1 MYGHRRQAL
10 STVTHTH
17 DGAVHTTIPTV
28 QSRKRTRP
36 CVRCLP
42 PFALAAVPGPRVP
55 VDWPA
60 AMSKRGM
67 ALRIQ
72 PEMSAVTPIEV
83 TDNHVRALL
92 VLNVQVRCGWRGDAV
107 VGRVGHTHARVT
119 QHCTGCADMCRW
131 WVCRRAAALRLLQRR
146 CVGRDDVTSGCRGV
160 STSRPLRVRGPDALC
175 ERQLTL
181 SVAFAS

>member
-1 MYGHRRQAL
+1 MYGHRRRAL

-42 PFALAAVPGPRVP
+42 PFALAAVPSPRVP

-107 VGRVGHTHARVT
+107 VGAGGTHPRACRNTAPGEQTCAGGGFAAV
-119 QHCTGCADMCRW
+119 QLHCGCCSAVVW
-131 WVCRRAAALRLLQRR
+131 
-146 CVGRDDVTSGCRGV
+146 DVT
-160 STSRPLRVRGPDALC
+160 T
-175 ERQLTL
+175 
-181 SVAFAS
+181 